1 MENNEH
7 SELKKRRFARIRR
20 AKWMLRFLPR
30 KARFHR
36 YPVIGRFAD
45 IARKRAYLW
54 SFRTENVRPSLY
66 AGAIVALLPIMGV
79 QTLAAF
85 VLAILLRSNVMLLIG
100 LQFIT
105 NPFTAA
111 PIYYGT
117 YQLGHVVIE
126 ASGFGVSSEVE
137 PVDSLITL
145 ENPEPELADDKTAP
159 RELAWTQRL
168 GTTVNSLVIGGIIAG
183 GILGFIFDQ
192 IWRFGAARAA
202 AHHAKVEERKRHS
215 DSTPPFT
222 PPE

>member
-1 MENNEH
+1 
-7 SELKKRRFARIRR
+7 
-20 AKWMLRFLPR
+20 MLRFLPR

-36 YPVIGRFAD
+36 YPVVGRFAD
-45 IARKRAYLW
+45 IARQRAYLW

-85 VLAILLRSNVMLLIG
+85 LLALLLRSNVMLLIG

-117 YQLGHVVIE
+117 YQLGQAVIE

-137 PVDSLITL
+137 PVESLITL
-145 ENPEPELADDKTAP
+145 ENSEPELADDKTAP

-183 GILGFIFDQ
+183 GFLGLIFDQ

>member
-1 MENNEH
+1 
-7 SELKKRRFARIRR
+7 
-20 AKWMLRFLPR
+20 MLRFLPR

-36 YPVIGRFAD
+36 YPIIGRFAD

-54 SFRTENVRPSLY
+54 SFRTEHVRPSLY

-85 VLAILLRSNVMLLIG
+85 LLALALRSNMMLLIG

-117 YQLGHVVIE
+117 YQLGHTVIE

-145 ENPEPELADDKTAP
+145 DHPESGVEDDKTP
-159 RELAWTQRL
+159 PTTLAWTQRL

-183 GILGFIFDQ
+183 GFLGLLFDQ

-202 AHHAKVEERKRHS
+202 AHHAKVVERKRHS
-215 DSTPPFT
+215 DSTPPH
-222 PPE
+222 PPSE